1 MGKNATVRQLKIQ
14 MNELERMRK
23 RGNHNQAMEETAD
36 EMINEFGAKIH
47 KMKKV
52 ERTLEQKLATS
63 MKVTQNEKKLEKQA
77 NFINDLKEDLDERN
91 VMIRKL
97 KMEMMQDEDLHS
109 EIADKANKVDNKKRM
124 NVKNANGNGT
134 NLTVIV
140 NCKL

>member
-23 RGNHNQAMEETAD
+23 RGNHNQAMGETAD

-77 NFINDLKEDLDERN
+77 DFINDLKEDLDERN
-91 VMIRKL
+91 GMIRKL
-97 KMEMMQDEDLHS
+97 KMEMMQHE
-109 EIADKANKVDNKKRM
+109 EVADKANKVNNKKRM
-124 NVKNANGNGT
+124 NVKNANGNGVSM
-134 NLTVIV
+134 TVIV
-140 NCKL
+140 